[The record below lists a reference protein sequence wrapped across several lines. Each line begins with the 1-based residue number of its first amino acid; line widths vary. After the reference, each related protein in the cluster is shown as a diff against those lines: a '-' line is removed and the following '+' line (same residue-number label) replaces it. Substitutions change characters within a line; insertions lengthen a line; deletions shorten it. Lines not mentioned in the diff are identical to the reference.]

1 MDLQNKTLN
10 INCPHCGKKITLAF
24 NTIKCPKCGGTF
36 EPEAV
41 KRFFYNYESRLANS
55 KSYKVANAIEK
66 TGNGLTGFG
75 NFLSSLGCAIMGI
88 PLLIILVWFILS
100 MLKS

>member
-1 MDLQNKTLN
+1 MDLQNTTLN
-10 INCPHCGKKITLAF
+10 INCPHCGEKITLTF

>member
-10 INCPHCGKKITLAF
+10 INCPHCGKKITLTF

-66 TGNGLTGFG
+66 TGNSLTGFG

>member
-10 INCPHCGKKITLAF
+10 INCPHCGKKITLTF

-55 KSYKVANAIEK
+55 NSYKVANAIEK